1 MRNKI
6 LVTKAAT
13 CRENVE
19 LQDSEPLSPEESNS
33 QLQSKITEEL
43 LVVS

>member
-1 MRNKI
+1 MRSKI

-19 LQDSEPLSPEESNS
+19 LQDSERLSPEENNS
-33 QLQSKITEEL
+33 QLQSKITGESI
-43 LVVS
+43 VVP